1 VSRGIERAFAEWRFL
16 SLTLLIC
23 AYLLAA
29 PVIVGKWQV
38 QMLLEVLLLVTV
50 LVTVSANPG
59 WYRLRRA
66 LVVLWLMSVAGTLL
80 SVFSVRPDLR
90 QWYRT
95 VELLTSVPVLAVLAA
110 GMLAFVRH
118 GRRLTID
125 SIFATV
131 AAYLLLALLFAQIY
145 LCLITW
151 EPNSFTLP
159 VDAVDRPAH
168 LLQSDMTYFSLVT
181 LATVGFGDILP
192 ATHTA
197 RMLAMFQAVTGQ
209 FYVAVVVALFVGMY
223 SSQPRERRQDD
234 DPGKPSAASGRVAA
248 CGENQEPGE
257 C

>member
-1 VSRGIERAFAEWRFL
+1 MSRDLEAILAEWRFL
-16 SLTLLIC
+16 ALTLLIC

-29 PVIVGKWQV
+29 PLIVGKWQV

-50 LVTVSANPG
+50 LVTTTANPG
-59 WYRLRRA
+59 WHRLRRA
-66 LVVLWLMSVAGTLL
+66 LVLLWLMSVAGTLL
-80 SVFSVRPDLR
+80 SVFSIRPDLR

-95 VELLTSVPVLAVLAA
+95 VELLTTVPVLAVLAA

-118 GRRLTID
+118 GRTLTID

-131 AAYLLLALLFAQIY
+131 AAYLLLAQLFAQLY

-151 EPNSFTLP
+151 DPGSFLLP

-181 LATVGFGDILP
+181 LATVGYGDILP

-223 SSQPRERRQDD
+223 SSQPRE
-234 DPGKPSAASGRVAA
+234 
-248 CGENQEPGE
+248 
-257 C
+257 